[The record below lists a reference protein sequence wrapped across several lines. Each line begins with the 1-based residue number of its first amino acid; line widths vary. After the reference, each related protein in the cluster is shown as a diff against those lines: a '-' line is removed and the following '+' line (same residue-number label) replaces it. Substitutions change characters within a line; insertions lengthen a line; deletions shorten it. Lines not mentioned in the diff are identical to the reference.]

1 MLYLLDSSVL
11 IDANRDDYPLKRVPQ
26 FWDWLPEPS
35 NAGGRLTLA
44 SGFISILGLRVH
56 RIWVGFCCLRA

>member
-11 IDANRDDYPLKRVPQ
+11 IDANRDYYPLERVPQ
-26 FWDWLPEPS
+26 FWGWLPEPS

-44 SGFISILGLRVH
+44 SGFFSILGLTVH
-56 RIWVGFCCLRA
+56 WIWVRFCRLRA